1 MAKEKGYYRDAG
13 LAVDIVEASPEIDSI
28 SEVLEKRA
36 MFGVAS
42 SELALARANGKPVVV
57 LGVIFQ
63 HSPLALFARRTSEIT

>member
-13 LAVDIVEASPEIDSI
+13 LEVDIVEASPEIDSI

-42 SELALARANGKPVVV
+42 SELALARAKGKRYS
-57 LGVIFQ
+57 GFG
-63 HSPLALFARRTSEIT
+63 A